1 MQPDNH
7 NLTCRVAALVSVGRH
22 PESGRARRA
31 EQDARAVEMGMALSC
46 YGLEVLH
53 AGDPTAEAL
62 RSYAGMGVPWLRV
75 LAIGEDDD
83 AVSALSDYLRGQ
95 DPDIILTGGRA
106 ESGESSGMLPF
117 LLGEALGIPVVTGV
131 ADIVSLND
139 KEASVLQALP
149 RGQRRAL
156 RVSLPFI
163 ASVDMAAPAPRQNA
177 LGPAARARIEVQEAV
192 GATLGPFAR
201 IEVQDEVVKEK
212 DEARMAWHEEPAR
225 PRPKR
230 LKVVK
235 AKTAADRFRA
245 ATAKS
250 HSAGGKVLRDKPAAE
265 MAQAIF
271 DLLLEEG
278 VVR

>member
-53 AGDPTAEAL
+53 AGDPAAEAL

-75 LAIGEDDD
+75 LAIGEQDD
-83 AVSALSDYLRGQ
+83 AVAALGDYLRGQ

-177 LGPAARARIEVQEAV
+177 LGPAARARIDIEDNVCREA
-192 GATLGPFAR
+192 
-201 IEVQDEVVKEK
+201 
-212 DEARMAWHEEPAR
+212 DEARQAWQEEPAR

-250 HSAGGKVLRDKPAAE
+250 QSAGGRVLRDKPACE

>member
-7 NLTCRVAALVSVGRH
+7 NMTCRVAALVSIGRH

-53 AGDPTAEAL
+53 AGDPGAEAL

-75 LAIGEDDD
+75 LALAEEDD
-83 AVSALSDYLRGQ
+83 AVQALSHYLRQQ

-163 ASVDMAAPAPRQNA
+163 ASVDMAAPPPRQNA
-177 LGPAARARIEVQEAV
+177 LGPASRARIDAV
-192 GATLGPFAR
+192 DDALAVPDLAR
-201 IEVQDEVVKEK
+201 Q
-212 DEARMAWHEEPAR
+212 AWQTEPAR
-225 PRPKR
+225 PRPRR
-230 LKVVK
+230 LKVAK
-235 AKTAADRFRA
+235 GKTAADRFRA

-250 HSAGGKVLRDKPAAE
+250 QSAGGKVLRDRPVSE